1 MAFPVVC
8 QIAGSLNLS
17 EITARKFLSDA
28 IPNLA
33 VENLLTT
40 SSNTAILW
48 LSDSASAFQLASKG
62 KHSKPI
68 FLRMSFNKT
77 EQTFPGDFALDE
89 TTTASFFPAEQVS
102 SSYIE
107 ISSSY
112 LSCILELSEEIRVL
126 AENAIIFSRTSKVLM
141 GFSNPSAA
149 TEFYKKLQA
158 IFPVGNLIKHVRQVN
173 LAEHAYVPCQ
183 LRHRKSDERAS
194 SENLAPSRRRAL
206 TGNCLCAHND
216 TNHMSE

>member
-1 MAFPVVC
+1 M
-8 QIAGSLNLS
+8 
-17 EITARKFLSDA
+17 SD
-28 IPNLA
+28 
-33 VENLLTT
+33 
-40 SSNTAILW
+40 
-48 LSDSASAFQLASKG
+48 K
-62 KHSKPI
+62 
-68 FLRMSFNKT
+68 LRHNST
-77 EQTFPGDFALDE
+77 GDVALDE
-89 TTTASFFPAEQVS
+89 ATTASFFLAEHIP

-107 ISSSY
+107 ISPSY

-126 AENAIIFSRTSKVLM
+126 AENAILFSRTSKVLM
-141 GFSNPSAA
+141 DFSNPSAA

-216 TNHMSE
+216 INHMSE